1 MPKDSDPE
9 RLKALTE
16 AYDERV
22 HAVRRNLED
31 FGRAYWA
38 TWDHYRDSALRDMLA
53 GIVPRVRAGQLAT
66 AELTRAYL
74 REYAREL
81 GWKLNIPPVDADEV
95 TGQRGV
101 DPLDVYARPFVAAR
115 TAIAEGKGMQAA
127 ARAGELRLLQLIGGD
142 MQMAKRAQARTSMK
156 AMGAKGYRRVLTGR
170 ENCALC
176 VVASTQRYWVEDL
189 LPIHPGCDCNVAPLP
204 KGVDPAAQVI
214 DEETLEAAHAAI
226 QEELGISD
234 RSARAP
240 DYRQMLLTTEHG
252 EYGPVLQWKGTRD
265 ERRARI
271 SKAIKKP
278 QQASPSLP
286 APKGAHVTLLDIAA
300 GRASHEV
307 LREGIRPFSDLDATP
322 RHTPAH
328 ISVEQQTVNM
338 RWGTKISRAYQYSFG
353 LPENPYDV
361 NCARCTTALELRI
374 RGYDVVA
381 GAGQWDPPGDWRRY
395 MSESWVRPD
404 GTHPEWVGGLGNR
417 ELVTHLFETEPEG
430 ARGFMFVAWK
440 EEQGAHILNWERSQ
454 GKLRFYDSQVIRGFP
469 ENERHRQANWA
480 QIEGDAREGESMYI
494 RIDDC
499 EPTDRV
505 LNTVSVEVK

>member
-22 HAVRRNLED
+22 HAVRKSLED

-38 TWDHYRDSALRDMLA
+38 TWDHYRDSALRDMLD
-53 GIVPRVRAGQLAT
+53 GILPRVRAGQLAT

-74 REYAREL
+74 REYAQEL
-81 GWKLNIPPVDADEV
+81 GWKFNIPPIDADEV
-95 TGQRGV
+95 TFQRGV
-101 DPLDVYARPFVAAR
+101 DPREVYARPFVTAR
-115 TAIAEGKGMQAA
+115 ATIAEGKGLQAA
-127 ARAGELRLLQLIGGD
+127 AKAGELRLLQLIGGD
-142 MQMAKRAQARTSMK
+142 MQMAKRAQARSSMK

-176 VVASTQRYWVEDL
+176 VIASTQRYWVEDL

-204 KGVDPAAQVI
+204 KGIDPSEQVI
-214 DEETLEAAHAAI
+214 DEDTLEAAHAAI

-240 DYRQMLLTTEHG
+240 DYGQMLLTTEHG
-252 EYGPVLQWKGTRD
+252 EYGPVIQWRETRD

-271 SKAIKKP
+271 SRPKKKGKA
-278 QQASPSLP
+278 SDSRS
-286 APKGAHVTLLDIAA
+286 APKGVHVTLSDIES
-300 GRASHEV
+300 GRVTNEV
-307 LREGIRPFSDLDATP
+307 LKEGIRPYVSLKEVP
-322 RHTPAH
+322 RHAPSH
-328 ISVEQQTVNM
+328 ISEEQKLVNM
-338 RWGTKISRAYQYSFG
+338 RWGTRIPRMVQRTFG
-353 LPENPYDV
+353 VSVDAYDV

-430 ARGFMFVAWK
+430 ARGFMFVAW
-440 EEQGAHILNWERSQ
+440 EEGEGTHILNWERSQ

-469 ENERHRQANWA
+469 ENERHRQANWV